1 MSSITLTEGMR
12 AMLVRRKVLAIA
24 AASCVAMAGALTG
37 CGDDSGEADKTKLL
51 TYWASQQSPSVERDK
66 EILAPELDKFTK
78 QTGIQVRLEVIPFTQ
93 LLNKILTATTSGQG
107 PDVINIG
114 NTWSPSLQ
122 ATGALKEWDSAMMD
136 KIGGAARFEPAALQ
150 TTGEEGKT
158 AAAVP
163 LYNKVY
169 QLYYNKRLFAE
180 AGVTRPPATWDEF
193 VTTAK
198 KLTKDTNRDGKP
210 DQWGL
215 AVRGQASTV
224 AAHYAFILGAGR
236 GAQYF
241 DGHRPTFDST
251 SAVDGISQYLSW
263 MGKDKIVNPSDAENA
278 DWADVYEAFAGNK
291 AAMMLVQT
299 LGGTLKDY
307 KLTEKD
313 YGVAPMPTSGVSS
326 GQDIG
331 SFVGGTNVAIFK
343 FTDNE
348 EGAVG
353 LVKFLTSA
361 PEQSILNA
369 AYGTVPAV
377 KDATGP
383 AFDTAEMRIARE
395 TIARRAIPMPRVPQ
409 EAQFETLIGADVVN
423 WLAATATGKQPT
435 AEQISA
441 ALKAAGEKVSAGG

>member
-1 MSSITLTEGMR
+1 
-12 AMLVRRKVLAIA
+12 LAIA
-24 AASCVAMAGALTG
+24 ASLGVAVTGALTG
-37 CGDDSGEADKTKLL
+37 CGDSADTDKAKVL

-66 EILAPELDKFTK
+66 QILAPELEKFTQ
-78 QTGIQVRLEVIPFTQ
+78 QTGIRVQLEVIPFTQ

-107 PDVINIG
+107 PDVINLG

-122 ATGALKEWDSAMMD
+122 ATGALKEWDGAMMD
-136 KIGGAARFEPAALQ
+136 KLGGAARFEPAALQ

-158 AAAVP
+158 PVAVP

-169 QLYYNKRLFAE
+169 QLYYNKKLFTE
-180 AGVTRPPATWDEF
+180 AGVRQPPVTWDEF
-193 VTTAK
+193 VSTAK
-198 KLTKDTNRDGKP
+198 RLTKDTNGDGKT

-224 AAHYAFILGAGR
+224 AAHYAFILGSVQ
-236 GAQYF
+236 GARFF
-241 DGHRPTFDST
+241 DGNKPTFE
-251 SAVDGISQYLSW
+251 SAPAVAGIEQYLSW

-278 DWADVYEAFAGNK
+278 DWADVYEAFASNK

-299 LGGTLKDY
+299 LGSTLKEY
-307 KLTEKD
+307 KLTDKE
-313 YGVAPMPTSGVSS
+313 YGVAPMPSGRVST
-326 GQDIG
+326 GQDVG

-343 FTDNE
+343 FTHNE
-348 EGAVG
+348 SGAVN

-361 PEQSILNA
+361 SEQSTLNA

-377 KDATGP
+377 KDATGA
-383 AFDTAEMRIARE
+383 AFDTAEMKIARE
-395 TIARRAIPMPRVPQ
+395 TLARRAISMPRVPQ

-423 WLAATATGKQPT
+423 WLAATATGKQPK
-435 AEQISA
+435 AEQINA